1 MIHVENA
8 SPYYEGLIVRA
19 ISQLPRH
26 FIRAARV
33 AQIIITRKPA
43 EVNEAAQYEHETRN
57 IYLLPSLTPIRLKR
71 SLIHELAH
79 AADDNFGVLHY
90 WGESPHW
97 INLHQTLGAPGVPEV
112 ESFAEM
118 MMQYLLNPVR
128 LHRTSPVVARFMAEA
143 LAYLDEQFG

>member
-1 MIHVENA
+1 MIRIENA
-8 SPYYEGLIVRA
+8 PPYYEGLIART

-26 FIRAARV
+26 FVRAARV

-43 EVNEAAQYEHETRN
+43 AENEVAQYEHGTRN

-79 AADDNFGVLHY
+79 AVDDNFGVLHY

-97 INLHQTLGAPGVPEV
+97 IKLHHSLGAVGVPEV

-118 MMQYLLNPVR
+118 MMQFLLNPVR
-128 LHRTSPVVARFMAEA
+128 FRRTSPVVARWSP
-143 LAYLDEQFG
+143 